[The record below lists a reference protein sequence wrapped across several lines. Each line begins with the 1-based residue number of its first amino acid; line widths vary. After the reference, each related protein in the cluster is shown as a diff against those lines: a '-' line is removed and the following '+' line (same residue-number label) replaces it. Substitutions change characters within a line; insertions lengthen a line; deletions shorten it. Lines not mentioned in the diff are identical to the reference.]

1 MSGSCSIKLT
11 LSLTHKRT
19 HSVGTK
25 PNLMIFISMKTQD
38 KQNAT
43 RSQWPRS
50 QLIIITRF
58 LDDSLNR
65 SATCSASY
73 ITLCIL
79 FFFFSYDDVV
89 RHVFA
94 GAVAGQLSL
103 PWQPSVL
110 SPLARSCPHAP
121 GGAGTPVLLRQPAAG
136 QVGAASDSENN
147 TCINVA
153 TTLTLTP
160 TSVLNGFL

>member
-1 MSGSCSIKLT
+1 MFSIL
-11 LSLTHKRT
+11 HNPP
-19 HSVGTK
+19 HVVV
-25 PNLMIFISMKTQD
+25 
-38 KQNAT
+38 
-43 RSQWPRS
+43 
-50 QLIIITRF
+50 
-58 LDDSLNR
+58 
-65 SATCSASY
+65 
-73 ITLCIL
+73 
-79 FFFFSYDDVV
+79 FFSYDDVV
-89 RHVFA
+89 PHVFA

-110 SPLARSCPHAP
+110 PPLARSCPHAP

-153 TTLTLTP
+153 KTLTLPP